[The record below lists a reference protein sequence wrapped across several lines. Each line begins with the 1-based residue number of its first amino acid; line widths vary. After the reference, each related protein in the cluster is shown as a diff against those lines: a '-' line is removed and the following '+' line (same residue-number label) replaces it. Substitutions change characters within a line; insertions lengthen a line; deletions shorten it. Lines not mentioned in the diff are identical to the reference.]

1 MSDFA
6 DRANSERG
14 SRRSSASPSLPG
26 RNPVERSDPD
36 DRGRDLSNR
45 LISLLRL
52 TKEVRAETD
61 LQTILDRICAIARDL
76 LGWRRVIL
84 NLVADEDHTRVR
96 PIAAAGLSVEEF
108 ASVFEIA
115 DRVDRR
121 EDWRDDRFRISRSYF
136 FDHRVEGG
144 LSERPYFL
152 RLELGERTEHEWHEA
167 DSLVVPIEA
176 GDQRLGALVVDDPG
190 DGKRPTL
197 FDIEQ
202 LEVLADQAAAAIASA
217 RLQARLR
224 ATARE
229 AEALYKASTFLVDS
243 TDLDRL
249 LEKIL
254 DAIDE
259 HFGHPIATVHL
270 RVPDS
275 DILELR
281 AWRGFDQSLASRV
294 DRVSGPGIVARVC
307 RTGRLANVADVTD
320 DPDYYV
326 AIPITRSEIAVPL
339 LIDGEVIGVVNVESP
354 ETGIFSASDERIL
367 TSFAEQAAVAVMS
380 AQLHER
386 MRNQANR
393 EALTNAMISAMHRSS
408 DLDEILQIPCE
419 GLAKALKVERAYVA
433 LVDWNEKVA
442 RFVHTYSAD
451 NSDVFTGS
459 FPLSAMPELSERL
472 WRGEAVAAADAFNEP
487 ILAAARGSYERYNTH
502 AVVYQPVIQLGDW
515 HAVLLVCSEKERI
528 WTKDEL
534 AFIKTVSEQMGTA
547 FVQVELFERVSQAK
561 REWELTFDTM
571 SDGVLLVDGE
581 SKVYGANAAAA
592 DMLRMQREDLIG
604 RHCCELIMPSDGSE
618 CPIQTSI
625 RGATRLHLQ
634 FIPERIGRLT
644 QLTVDPIADARG
656 AVAVLRDVSEIR
668 RAEADARRQSVILSQ
683 LVSSATDQ
691 IAMIDG
697 EGTIV
702 WLNQALVD
710 AAGLSDIDGGAPRFI
725 DILSSEVRATAEA
738 ELERALAGEPRFFE
752 TAVTSADGSDT
763 WMLVTLTPV
772 FDESSLA
779 GVLVIGRDITSHRR
793 AAERAAEAD
802 KLRALGQLSSG
813 VAHNFNN
820 ALSVILGRTQLLR
833 RRLADPSLV
842 RDLDIIEQVSHEAA
856 STVRRIQNFARRR
869 LHESF
874 DPIDLRMLVADTLE
888 MTSTRWRSESNAYG
902 VRYHVRFDAKDGDYV
917 IRGNDSELREVFVN
931 LIFNALDAMPKGGDL
946 AITMRRE
953 GVFVQVQV
961 ADTGCGMSEEVQRR
975 VFEPFFTTKGVK
987 GTGLGLPVSY
997 GIVSRHDG
1005 RIEVDTEQGR
1015 GTTFTIALPAIST
1028 RAVADEMAR
1037 TVHAIGPPSHLAD
1050 VVVVDDDASVAE
1062 MVTEALRDRGH
1073 HVRSATGARE
1083 ALTLIEAQ
1091 EATVLVTDLSMPE
1104 MNGIALADEVRERW
1118 PGTRIVLMTG
1128 ADLSSLG
1135 DVSLE
1140 QIGDFTLTKP
1150 FELDE
1155 LVYLV
1160 ESAATLAVKKEGG

>member
-6 DRANSERG
+6 DRANSEGG
-14 SRRSSASPSLPG
+14 SDSSVPRSL
-26 RNPVERSDPD
+26 SDNQQMD
-36 DRGRDLSNR
+36 SVADGDRGRELSNR

-52 TKEVRAETD
+52 TQEVRAESD
-61 LQTILDRICAIARDL
+61 LETIFDRICSIARDL
-76 LGWRRVIL
+76 LGWQRVIL
-84 NLVADEDHTRVR
+84 NLVDEETGQRVR
-96 PIAAAGLSVEEF
+96 PVAAAGLSTDEY
-108 ASVFEIA
+108 ASVVEIA
-115 DRVDRR
+115 DRVERR
-121 EDWRDDRFRISRSYF
+121 EDWRDERCRISRSYF
-136 FDHRVEGG
+136 FDHRIEGG

-152 RLELGERTEHEWHEA
+152 KLELGDRTDDEWHEA

-176 GDQRLGALVVDDPG
+176 GDQRLGALVVDDPE
-190 DGKRPTL
+190 DRKRPTL

-202 LEVLADQAAAAIASA
+202 LEVLADQAAAAISSA

-229 AEALYKASTFLVDS
+229 AEALFKAATLLVDS

-259 HFGHPIATVHL
+259 HFGHTISTVHL
-270 RVPDS
+270 RVPES

-281 AWRGFDQSLASRV
+281 AWRGFDQTQAGTV

-307 RTGRLANVADVTD
+307 RTGRLANVADVEN

-326 AIPITRSEIAVPL
+326 SIPSTRAELVVPL
-339 LIDGEVIGVVNVESP
+339 MIDGEVIGVINVESP
-354 ETGIFSASDERIL
+354 ETGTFSSSDERIL
-367 TSFAEQAAVAVMS
+367 TSFAEQAAVAVKS

-386 MRNQANR
+386 MRNQAGR
-393 EALTNAMISAMHRSS
+393 EALINSIISAIHRSS

-419 GLAKALKVERAYVA
+419 GLAKALNVERAYVA
-433 LVDWNEKVA
+433 VVDWNEKVA

-451 NSDVFTGS
+451 DSDVFTGS

-472 WRGEAVAAADAFNEP
+472 WRGEAVAAADAFSEP
-487 ILAAARGSYERYNTH
+487 ILEAARCSYERYNTR
-502 AVVYQPVIQLGDW
+502 AVVYQPVVQLGDW
-515 HAVLLVCSEKERI
+515 HAVLLVCSSRERR
-528 WTKDEL
+528 WTPDEL
-534 AFIKTVSEQMGTA
+534 GFIKTVAEQMGTA

-561 REWELTFDTM
+561 REWELTFDAM
-571 SDGVLLVDGE
+571 SDGVLLVDTGLR
-581 SKVYGANAAAA
+581 VYGANAAAGE
-592 DMLRMQREDLIG
+592 MLRMRREDIIG
-604 RHCCELIMPSDGSE
+604 RDCCELIAPAGGGD
-618 CPIQTSI
+618 CPIEASI
-625 RGATRLHLQ
+625 KGATRLHTQ
-634 FIPERIGRLT
+634 MVPERIGRLT
-644 QLTVDPIADARG
+644 QLTVDPIADGKG

-697 EGTIV
+697 DGTIV

-710 AAGLSDIDGGAPRFI
+710 AAGLADIDAGAPRFV
-725 DILSSEVRATAEA
+725 DILSSEVRATAEM

-772 FDESSLA
+772 FDDTSLA
-779 GVLVIGRDITSHRR
+779 GVLVIGRDITGHRR

-820 ALSVILGRTQLLR
+820 ALSVILGRTQLLK
-833 RRLADPSLV
+833 RRLSEPMLV
-842 RDLDIIEQVSHEAA
+842 RDLEIIEQVSHEAA

-874 DPIDLRMLVADTLE
+874 DPIDLRMLVADTIE
-888 MTSTRWRSESNAYG
+888 MTSTRWRSDSNAHG
-902 VRYHVRFDAKDGDYV
+902 VRYNVRFDARAGDYA

-931 LIFNALDAMPKGGDL
+931 LIFNALDAMPKGGSL
-946 AITMRRE
+946 SVTMRRE
-953 GVFVQVQV
+953 GVFVVV
-961 ADTGCGMSEEVQRR
+961 EVSDTGTGMTDDVQRR
-975 VFEPFFTTKGVK
+975 VFEPFFTTKGAK

-1005 RIEVDTEQGR
+1005 RIEVETEPGH
-1015 GTTFTIALPAIST
+1015 GTTFSVSLPAIST

-1037 TVHAIGPPSHLAD
+1037 TVHAIGPPAHLAEI
-1050 VVVVDDDASVAE
+1050 VVVDDDSSVAE
-1062 MVTEALRDRGH
+1062 MVAEALRDRGH
-1073 HVRSATGARE
+1073 GVRSATDGRE
-1083 ALTLIEAQ
+1083 ALELLENREAG
-1091 EATVLVTDLSMPE
+1091 VLVTDLSMPE
-1104 MNGIALADEVRERW
+1104 INGMELASEVRERW
-1118 PGTRIVLMTG
+1118 PSMRIVLMTG

-1135 DVSLE
+1135 DVPIE

-1150 FELDE
+1150 FEIDE

-1160 ESAATLAVKKEGG
+1160 ESAAGLSGKKEGG